1 MGSRGMMT
9 MLLSVIF
16 CLLASTLA
24 QDDCPANANSPS
36 CDDPV
41 EETICQLTC
50 DRDSG
55 EVCAQSDEAKCGQI
69 GVDVASET
77 FPDMYPTRCKE
88 ICEASREAGS
98 PGSICRFYKVS
109 NYGNEVVCSLMNDEQ
124 CTATGPCG
132 SHCVS
137 GDVGCK
143 DTPIPGPHDCPAEFE
158 YTDSAFHFGC
168 DHCNPYS
175 DQTCEEGN
183 KCFTTERCSEWD
195 AAGIDPTSPYWRKL
209 AIECTRFGTWARLDN
224 SGGSDED
231 YVDVLHDNAA
241 PTEPNC
247 KPKPIEILPA
257 VLTEEGADFLC
268 DNELTMNEDGT
279 HLEIVAPNT
288 CVLLCD
294 FHLSMSLECQI
305 SEEGETKCYDEGD
318 SNPTSADN
326 IYCWVPPTEGTAPP
340 VTNTTNDPTTPA
352 DDPTTPADDPE
363 ATTPE
368 ATTPAAG
375 L

>member
-1 MGSRGMMT
+1 MSTYLSVGTRRISRGMMT

-36 CDDPV
+36 CADPV
-41 EETICQLTC
+41 EETICQLSC

-55 EVCAQSDEAKCGQI
+55 VCTQADEAKCSQI
-69 GVDVASET
+69 GIDVGTET
-77 FPDMYPTRCKE
+77 YPDMYPTRCKE
-88 ICEASREAGS
+88 ICEASRDAGS
-98 PGSICRFYKVS
+98 EEVCRFYKLS
-109 NYGNEVVCSLMNDEQ
+109 DFGKTVVCSLMNDEQ

-143 DTPIPGPHDCPAEFE
+143 DTPIPGPQDCPAAFE

-175 DQTCEEGN
+175 DATCEEGN
-183 KCFTTERCSEWD
+183 TCFTTERCSEWE
-195 AAGIDPTSPYWRKL
+195 AAGIEEGSQYWRKL
-209 AIECTRFGTWARLDN
+209 AIECSRFGTWVRLAGA
-224 SGGSDED
+224 GGSDED
-231 YVDVLHDNAA
+231 YADILNGDAA

-247 KPKPIEILPA
+247 KPKPIEILPG

-268 DNELTMNEDGT
+268 DNEPTWNEAGT

-294 FHLSMSLECQI
+294 FHLSMSLECQF
-305 SEEGETKCYDEGD
+305 SDDGETECFDEGEDI
-318 SNPTSADN
+318 PTSAEN
-326 IYCWVPPTEGTAPP
+326 IYCWVPPTPGT
-340 VTNTTNDPTTPA
+340 TTTPGGDPTTTPSEE
-352 DDPTTPADDPE
+352 DPTTTEED
-363 ATTPE
+363 TT
-368 ATTPAAG
+368 TAA

>member
-16 CLLASTLA
+16 CLLASTSA
-24 QDDCPANANSPS
+24 QDDCPANPNSPS
-36 CDDPV
+36 CADPV
-41 EETICQLTC
+41 EETICQLSC

-69 GVDVASET
+69 GVDVANET

-88 ICEASREAGS
+88 ICEASRGAGS
-98 PGSICRFYKVS
+98 PGFICRFYKVS

-143 DTPIPGPHDCPAEFE
+143 DTPIPGPHECPAAFE

-175 DQTCEEGN
+175 DATCEEGN

-195 AAGIDPTSPYWRKL
+195 AAGLDPLPSSAQGSEPGIVWQAAMAQLMTTLTSSMTMQPRPSQTANPFQL
-209 AIECTRFGTWARLDN
+209 RSCQE
-224 SGGSDED
+224 
-231 YVDVLHDNAA
+231 
-241 PTEPNC
+241 
-247 KPKPIEILPA
+247 
-257 VLTEEGADFLC
+257 FLRRR
-268 DNELTMNEDGT
+268 ER
-279 HLEIVAPNT
+279 
-288 CVLLCD
+288 
-294 FHLSMSLECQI
+294 
-305 SEEGETKCYDEGD
+305 
-318 SNPTSADN
+318 TSF
-326 IYCWVPPTEGTAPP
+326 
-340 VTNTTNDPTTPA
+340 
-352 DDPTTPADDPE
+352 
-363 ATTPE
+363 ATTSWR
-368 ATTPAAG
+368 
-375 L
+375 

>member
-1 MGSRGMMT
+1 MSTYLSVGTRRISRGMMT

-36 CDDPV
+36 CADPV
-41 EETICQLTC
+41 EETICQLSC

-88 ICEASREAGS
+88 ICEASRENGTA
-98 PGSICRFYKVS
+98 GSICRFYKVS

-132 SHCVS
+132 THCVS

-143 DTPIPGPHDCPAEFE
+143 DTPIPGPQDCPAEFA

-175 DQTCEEGN
+175 DVTCEEGN

-195 AAGIDPTSPYWRKL
+195 TEGLDPTSPYWRKL
-209 AIECTRFGTWARLDN
+209 AIECTRFGTWARLAGSD
-224 SGGSDED
+224 GSDED
-231 YVDVLHDNAA
+231 YVDVLNDDAA
-241 PTEPNC
+241 PAEPN
-247 KPKPIEILPA
+247 
-257 VLTEEGADFLC
+257 
-268 DNELTMNEDGT
+268 
-279 HLEIVAPNT
+279 
-288 CVLLCD
+288 
-294 FHLSMSLECQI
+294 
-305 SEEGETKCYDEGD
+305 CYDEGD

-340 VTNTTNDPTTPA
+340 VTNTTPEEATT
-352 DDPTTPADDPE
+352 PE

-368 ATTPAAG
+368 ATTPEATTPEDTTPAATTPE
-375 L
+375 